1 MSLLEEST
9 KYPVK
14 GDKVDREDKA
24 NNDKAVSDITKSVE
38 KYDGGPREHKRPDR
52 QSYKYDPNKTT
63 LDVRFDYDP
72 GDEYRERVRLQVGGF
87 NSKAEKDRKV
97 QENEEEPVD
106 RTGNEAWLDD
116 QEEKSKKLNTRHV
129 EIKHSGFQT
138 NNLPKSYVENETM
151 FKESKAMKRL
161 HFKNTIFLS
170 EEQMLKRVPDAY
182 KVDGNKFIMRD
193 ASGTDYMVECKVDED
208 FGYKQLNV
216 INKIN
221 KQSVNEELGRMR
233 DLYGYRS
240 EDNRRGTES
249 GDMSELLET
258 VRRANKGK

>member
-14 GDKVDREDKA
+14 GEKVDREDKA

-38 KYDGGPREHKRPDR
+38 KYDGGPRERKRPDR
-52 QSYKYDPNKTT
+52 QSAKYDPNKTT
-63 LDVRFDYDP
+63 LDVRLDYDP
-72 GDEYRERVRLQVGGF
+72 GNGYKERVYAQVEGF
-87 NSKAEKDRKV
+87 ASKDEKDRKAG
-97 QENEEEPVD
+97 ENEEEPVD
-106 RTGNEAWLDD
+106 REGNKAWLGD
-116 QEEKSKKLNTRHV
+116 QEDKNKKLNDRHA

-151 FKESKAMKRL
+151 FKESKTMKRL